1 MTFVL
6 VLLQMGIKAVPSRS
20 EFIRC
25 LALDENQV
33 NHPSF
38 ITSLQHDIEDHDM
51 ALTTV
56 TQLLHDFLRRND
68 LDYPEQV

>member
-20 EFIRC
+20 EFICC